1 MLAFKLNFFF
11 FFCWKKL
18 PSQFL
23 KIEKK
28 EMLAHFQIFFHF
40 LGNQIQKYKSNLP
53 ISDTKI
59 NPASKTNLDLDID
72 LNTTNRSKKKKE

>member
-1 MLAFKLNFFF
+1 
-11 FFCWKKL
+11 
-18 PSQFL
+18 
-23 KIEKK
+23 
-28 EMLAHFQIFFHF
+28 MLAHFQIFFHF
-40 LGNQIQKYKSNLP
+40 HGNQIQKYKSNLP